1 MMRQLRRNGIA
12 TKNWRRMWQ
21 HFTRRANSPSMARVK
36 PRSQRE
42 CRLSWH
48 FDVMAWSSSDASDS
62 GKRGSFVVGKS
73 KNSWAKTSFFTLCV
87 QSVKKRC
94 DLAVVVVFFWGDPT
108 HVFSTKSLR
117 AHFDVLLHQKNV
129 QKFDQFFA
137 IPCYKIVYRDF
148 FGNLLKICDMFWHEI
163 MFPFRTGW
171 VHAVSVPLSSKLL

>member
-94 DLAVVVVFFWGDPT
+94 DLAVVVVFFWVIPLMFFLQNPCAHT
-108 HVFSTKSLR
+108 LMFSCTK
-117 AHFDVLLHQKNV
+117 KNV

>member
-1 MMRQLRRNGIA
+1 MRQLRRNGIA

-94 DLAVVVVFFWGDPT
+94 DLAVVVVFFFGVIPLMFFLQNPCAHT
-108 HVFSTKSLR
+108 LMFSCTEKMYKNSTSFLQSLVTKSCTGTFS
-117 AHFDVLLHQKNV
+117 AIYW
-129 QKFDQFFA
+129 KFVT
-137 IPCYKIVYRDF
+137 C
-148 FGNLLKICDMFWHEI
+148 FG
-163 MFPFRTGW
+163 T
-171 VHAVSVPLSSKLL
+171 KLCFLFGQDEFMLFQSR